1 MRSTWNRPSA
11 HTPGS
16 DAGGRIEVVIEGRV
30 EVIEGRV
37 KVIEGKME
45 VVIGGRVREVI
56 EGRGRW
62 CQEER

>member
-1 MRSTWNRPSA
+1 VRSTWNRPSA
-11 HTPGS
+11 HTPGN

-30 EVIEGRV
+30 E
-37 KVIEGKME
+37 VIEGKME